1 VTSIEDSEAQ
11 QTAPLSQNTPVTL
24 AVVILL
30 VGWIVAAAATY
41 STFERR
47 VSVIEEQNRRFAVDV
62 AEMKGDIKTL
72 LRR

>member
-1 VTSIEDSEAQ
+1 MTSIEDSEAQ

-72 LRR
+72 LRK

>member
-1 VTSIEDSEAQ
+1 MTSIEDSEAQ

>member
-72 LRR
+72 LRK